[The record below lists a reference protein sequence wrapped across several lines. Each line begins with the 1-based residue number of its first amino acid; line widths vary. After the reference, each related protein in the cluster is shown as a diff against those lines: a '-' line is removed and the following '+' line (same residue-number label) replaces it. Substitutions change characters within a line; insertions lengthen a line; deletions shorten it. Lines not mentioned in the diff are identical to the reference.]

1 MRCTLILAL
10 GVVLALLITTPP
22 SNAAE
27 ADFVIDRD
35 GMERRFTA
43 ADLLARPDNALVT
56 VQDSTVGR
64 PTDYR
69 AVPLLALL
77 GDISDAR
84 FDTLEA
90 RAVDGF
96 VAQIPL
102 VLVVRGARGGAVPWL
117 AVDDPAH
124 P

>member
-1 MRCTLILAL
+1 MPRTCCCTSTGYLSRGAAHL
-10 GVVLALLITTPP
+10 GELDRHGGRAVDGGGDQSRA
-22 SNAAE
+22 SRHEN
-27 ADFVIDRD
+27 DFVIDRD

-64 PTDYR
+64 PTKYR
-69 AVPLLALL
+69 AVLLLALL

-90 RAVDGF
+90 RAID
-96 VAQIPL
+96 
-102 VLVVRGARGGAVPWL
+102 
-117 AVDDPAH
+117 
-124 P
+124 